1 MESDVTGIGRWIG
14 VHTCNNCL
22 PILYI
27 VLEESAHIEEST
39 PTQETSCPEK
49 PQQMQ
54 TSNQLCEKEDISS
67 PPQAA
72 SVEYKTQPQGQQ
84 LPPAPK
90 LSMQQ
95 PKYLQ
100 ATSLPVI
107 DYTLKVESV
116 RHYQRELAQPG
127 INGENYIICAPT
139 GTGKTLVAAL
149 IISYHL
155 QRRRNFEKKVFFCC
169 PNKTTC

>member
-1 MESDVTGIGRWIG
+1 MTNKEG
-14 VHTCNNCL
+14 VQTCNNCL

-27 VLEESAHIEEST
+27 VLEESAHIKEST

-54 TSNQLCEKEDISS
+54 TSNQLHEKEDISS

-72 SVEYKTQPQGQQ
+72 SVHVEYKAQPQGQQ

>member
-1 MESDVTGIGRWIG
+1 M
-14 VHTCNNCL
+14 HTCKNYL
-22 PILYI
+22 SVLYI
-27 VLEESAHIEEST
+27 VLEGSK
-39 PTQETSCPEK
+39 PTQKSACLET

-54 TSNQLCEKEDISS
+54 TSSQLCGKEDISS

-72 SVEYKTQPQGQQ
+72 SVECKAQPQGQQ

-139 GTGKTLVAAL
+139 GTGKTLVAGL
-149 IISYHL
+149 IISDHL
-155 QRRRNFEKKVFFCC
+155 QRRQNSEKKVFLLSQQGHLLSNRLESFKGLFLD
-169 PNKTTC
+169 PE

>member
-1 MESDVTGIGRWIG
+1 VTNKEG

-27 VLEESAHIEEST
+27 VLEEST

-54 TSNQLCEKEDISS
+54 TSNQLHEKEDISS

-72 SVEYKTQPQGQQ
+72 SVHVEYKAQPQGQQ

-90 LSMQQ
+90 LPPS
-95 PKYLQ
+95 
-100 ATSLPVI
+100 T
-107 DYTLKVESV
+107 
-116 RHYQRELAQPG
+116 
-127 INGENYIICAPT
+127 
-139 GTGKTLVAAL
+139 
-149 IISYHL
+149 
-155 QRRRNFEKKVFFCC
+155 FE
-169 PNKTTC
+169 